1 MIKYNKINQDA
12 QIENTGLSL
21 TQAANDLTAS
31 LVASATKRKIPLGS
45 KETVKEDEPTVS
57 FAAPQV
63 PAGTKVA
70 PCGDFGA
77 VAYFTALPKGV
88 TNMAASGPVM
98 AAALSKRFNSRHVGI
113 NTANGVQLPEIAT
126 DLGCGVSG
134 DILVGS
140 PIFITGFG
148 YGETSLPDPRKA
160 TTAKL
165 VRDITL
171 PCPSGLTGVVKREQT
186 CELES
191 LDDETKF
198 EDSKVVFGG
207 KRPVRKSKKGL
218 ASTQAGSDVDESGTS
233 HEVRR
238 MKRTWNCTPDLAA
251 LPPPTAAET
260 ASYCR
265 DPADDITKP
274 ADQAISLTTDNLK
287 NILSGSGPN
296 LYTFK
301 CQDAGNGNCIASPWT
316 GPGAQGP
323 ESSNITSPLPANT
336 FLRCDKNAIPEQY
349 VINPIIPIQL
359 DGAGKVMSETP
370 AATKTGTI
378 IGNRDC
384 GQNWYGDLIAG
395 YQVRSCNLI
404 KSVNGVET
412 ILKTAQTIYRIG
424 YVGARCKQPP
434 KEVSTYFC
442 PRPYKGQLTM
452 REENYMLKPLALQ
465 LGTSLPATWTPSTI
479 PWMRIPG
486 LLGNANAET
495 MARAA
500 KEGYKVSRRPLE
512 GVQNPD
518 FTSFLEGVMQPDMVK
533 QVTGCK
539 LAGQGCELPPSPIKL
554 GIVFDRSDSMTM
566 QPQPVL
572 TSATSRM
579 SCVAPYESIFTDK
592 AAACDILRNHA
603 DGSPVDPTQDNNVV
617 HILQSY
623 LIDPSNNVYINM
635 MMDAIDNNRQ
645 CGETTTDQ
653 VGYCTPGDGAGQSSC
668 APGTCVSAGT
678 VSGNKLR
685 VAEDQLK
692 TAIDYIP
699 PGSEFKYTEYIS
711 DVPSTKGTTTLCN
724 YVTDP
729 NCNFASELGR
739 VRDMVD
745 DNNGLAKGGTPL
757 MEAARIALEQFGDT
771 YPNPNPVNGI
781 LMFFT
786 DGEETDGLDTPVP
799 GRKEYGNNYQYRYG
813 SLCRD
818 ISPDNNA
825 ATSEAGLCRTIGITE
840 DTSPPPTAAEAAL
853 IFSSFYNSE
862 NCAQNGSTST
872 CTFLEQYYD
881 GTTLSPNWINC
892 LNVGTQSR
900 PSFVNYIR
908 QYYPNLKV
916 FILNLTSSSLNSCPT
931 RDPQVEMIDVSDA
944 RGFQTAFARA
954 FGSLNTRPATPEDV
968 CQRMRATYPGAASY

>member
-1 MIKYNKINQDA
+1 M
-12 QIENTGLSL
+12 
-21 TQAANDLTAS
+21 
-31 LVASATKRKIPLGS
+31 
-45 KETVKEDEPTVS
+45 
-57 FAAPQV
+57 
-63 PAGTKVA
+63 
-70 PCGDFGA
+70 
-77 VAYFTALPKGV
+77 
-88 TNMAASGPVM
+88 
-98 AAALSKRFNSRHVGI
+98 
-113 NTANGVQLPEIAT
+113 
-126 DLGCGVSG
+126 
-134 DILVGS
+134 
-140 PIFITGFG
+140 
-148 YGETSLPDPRKA
+148 
-160 TTAKL
+160 
-165 VRDITL
+165 
-171 PCPSGLTGVVKREQT
+171 TGVVKRDQS

-191 LDDETKF
+191 LDDESKR

-207 KRPVRKSKKGL
+207 KPRTKVSKKDKGSAATQNVAL
-218 ASTQAGSDVDESGTS
+218 ADQDGTS
-233 HEVRR
+233 NDVQR
-238 MKRTWNCTPDLAA
+238 MKRTWKCTPDLTA

-265 DPADDITKP
+265 DPANDITKP
-274 ADQAISLTTDNLK
+274 ADQAISMTTDNLK
-287 NILSGSGPN
+287 IFSRIQWPVLITLLNARM
-296 LYTFK
+296 
-301 CQDAGNGNCIASPWT
+301 AGMVIV
-316 GPGAQGP
+316 
-323 ESSNITSPLPANT
+323 LPARGQVPAHPDPLVRT
-336 FLRCDKNAIPEQY
+336 SLLLCR
-349 VINPIIPIQL
+349 L
-359 DGAGKVMSETP
+359 TP
-370 AATKTGTI
+370 LYGVTTKTGVI
-378 IGNRDC
+378 LGSRDC

-404 KSVNGVET
+404 RSVDGVET

-442 PRPYKGQLTM
+442 PRPYKGQLTL
-452 REENYMLKPLALQ
+452 REENYMTKPLALQ

-486 LLGNANAET
+486 ILGNANAET

-500 KEGYKVSRRPLE
+500 QEGYKVSRRPLE

-554 GIVFDRSDSMTM
+554 GIVFDRSGSMTDK
-566 QPQPVL
+566 PQPVL
-572 TSATSRM
+572 TSATNRM

-592 AAACDILRNHA
+592 TAACDILRNHA
-603 DGSPVDPTQDNNVV
+603 DGSPVDPTQDNNIV

-623 LIDPSNNVYINM
+623 LIDPSNNVYVNM
-635 MMDAIDNNRQ
+635 MMDAINNNRQ

-668 APGTCVSAGT
+668 APGTCVTAGT
-678 VSGNKLR
+678 INGDKLR

-699 PGSEFKYTEYIS
+699 PGSEFQYTEYIRS
-711 DVPSTKGTTTLCN
+711 VPSTKGRTTLCN

-729 NCNFASELGR
+729 NCDFASELGR
-739 VRDMVD
+739 VRGIVD
-745 DNNGLAKGGTPL
+745 DNNGQAQGDTPL
-757 MEAARIALEQFGDT
+757 MEAARIALGQFGDT
-771 YPNPNPVNGI
+771 YPNPNPAGGI

-799 GRKEYGNNYQYRYG
+799 GRREYGNNYAYRYG

-825 ATSEAGLCRTIGITE
+825 ATSEAGLCRTVGITE

-862 NCAQNGSTST
+862 NCAQNGTTST

-881 GTTLSPNWINC
+881 GTTLSPNWTNC
-892 LNVGTQSR
+892 LGVGTQSR
-900 PSFVNYIR
+900 PSLVNYIK
-908 QYYPNLKV
+908 QYHPNLKV
-916 FILNLTSSSLNSCPT
+916 FILNLGSSHIDACPTDPNSNVQIIPVDAPNGFKRAFDQAFNDLNSTPS
-931 RDPQVEMIDVSDA
+931 DP
-944 RGFQTAFARA
+944 
-954 FGSLNTRPATPEDV
+954 LDV
-968 CQRMRATYPGAASY
+968 CNRVRATYKGAVNY